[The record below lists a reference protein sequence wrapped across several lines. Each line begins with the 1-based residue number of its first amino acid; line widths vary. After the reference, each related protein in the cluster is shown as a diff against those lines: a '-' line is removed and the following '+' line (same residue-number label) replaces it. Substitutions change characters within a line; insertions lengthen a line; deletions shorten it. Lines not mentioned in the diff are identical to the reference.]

1 MLLAS
6 TAHAQQTPV
15 SVNTL
20 SSAGSTQARIT
31 RATLLS
37 DGRVELLTDNA
48 SSASVTG
55 RLGYFSTGAPSP
67 AAATAHVSSSRAIG
81 AGSAAAS
88 ATADAPLTATI
99 TSSTAPNGSYTTTT
113 PLNFV
118 ATFPRAVNGLGRLS
132 FDNITN
138 SGGGSYIMWAS
149 AAPNIITFTIVPA
162 RAGAVTVTIPA
173 NTVTDAGG
181 NGNVAATPY
190 TIYYGVPTAAP
201 VLTAPA
207 SSSFTNGTPTYAGT
221 APAGS
226 TVTVYATNTSTQVT
240 TPVGTTTAV
249 NGTFSLV
256 SPTALASGSY
266 TAYATAQASGA
277 LALVSANSTSTSFT
291 VDATPPTVTFTSTP
305 PSISNSNIVG
315 FVFTSSDGT
324 GSGVATFQISRD
336 GGSYESIGL
345 GVGNVGYSAGDGPHT
360 FQIRAV
366 DKVGNVGLPATYT
379 FTVDTQKPTVTSLTS
394 PAGLSTSTAP
404 IPFVITFSE
413 PVTGLAASGIQVQNG
428 TISSGPTGSG
438 SGPYTFSVTP
448 TGNGQV
454 SVRLAANAAQ
464 DAASNGN
471 AASNSLSV
479 VYTAPVASGLRVQYQ
494 TGDLGQPTDGQV
506 RPFLQL
512 VNSGT
517 TAVPYASLTVRYWLT
532 VENFLGQLSTPIDYA
547 KLGTSFVSARYVM
560 LATPRQG
567 AFGYIEYAFAAGAGE
582 LAAGTDSG
590 PIYGKAYKP
599 DYSNLD
605 ETDDWSYQSS
615 STFTENPHLTLY
627 QNGTLVSGIEPAALA
642 AQTALQVFA
651 ASRDNS
657 ASTSYLSVQLQVRN
671 TGNVPISYSDVQ
683 ARYYFTRDGAR
694 NVVAQVDYA
703 KLGTSNVSLRVVNLA
718 APVNGS
724 DAYLEVSFASA
735 LGTLYPRSSTDDILF
750 KLRKEDYSAF
760 DQSNDYSFSNS
771 SALALNNSFPAYVG
785 NQLVFGTPPSGA
797 PAIVAST
804 SQLNAMSATNSTNAL
819 AATTRGPLE
828 MRLTAS
834 PNPVTDQ
841 VRLSFALPYTQAYT
855 LAVYD
860 GQGRL
865 VQQLAS
871 GEAPAGQ
878 AQELAVPTQTYA
890 AGLYLVRLSTAT
902 DVKQFKF
909 VKH

>member
-15 SVNTL
+15 SANTL

-31 RATLLS
+31 RATLMS

-48 SSASVTG
+48 SSPSVTG
-55 RLGYFSTGAPSP
+55 RLAHFSTGAPSP
-67 AAATAHVSSSRAIG
+67 MAATATAINSMAIG

-99 TSSTAPNGSYTTTT
+99 TSSTAPNGGYTTTT

-138 SGGGSYIMWAS
+138 SGGSSYIMWAA
-149 AAPNIITFTIVPA
+149 AAPNIITFSIMPA
-162 RAGAVTVTIPA
+162 RAGAVTVTVPA
-173 NTVTDAGG
+173 NVVTDAGG

-201 VLTAPA
+201 ILTAPA
-207 SSSFTNGTPTYAGT
+207 NNSFTNGTPTYAGT

-226 TVTVYATNTSTQVT
+226 TVTVYAINTRTQVT
-240 TPVGTTTAV
+240 TTVGTTTAV

-266 TAYATAQASGA
+266 AAFATAQASGA
-277 LALVSANSTSTSFT
+277 LALVSANSTSTGFM

-305 PSISNSNIVG
+305 PSTTNRNIV
-315 FVFTSSDGT
+315 FFSFISSDGT
-324 GSGVATFQISRD
+324 GSGVANFERSRD
-336 GGSYESIGL
+336 GGPYESL
-345 GVGNVGYSAGDGPHT
+345 DPGVGSISYSVVDGPHT
-360 FQIRAV
+360 FQIRAI

-404 IPFVITFSE
+404 IPFVVTFSE

-428 TISSGPTGSG
+428 TISSGPAGSG

-454 SVRLAANAAQ
+454 SVSLAANAAQ

-471 AASNSLSV
+471 TASNSSSV

-547 KLGTSFVSARYVM
+547 KLGTSFVSARYVQ

-567 AFGYIEYAFAAGAGE
+567 AYGYIEYTFAAGAGT
-582 LAAGTDSG
+582 LDAGTDSG

-599 DYSNLD
+599 GYSDLD
-605 ETDDWSYQSS
+605 ETDDWSYQTSS
-615 STFTENPHLTLY
+615 SFTENPHLTLY
-627 QNGTLVSGIEPAALA
+627 QNGTLVSGTEPPALA
-642 AQTALQVFA
+642 TQTALQVFA

-671 TGNVPISYSDVQ
+671 TGNVPVSYSDVK
-683 ARYYFTRDGAR
+683 ARYYFTRDGAQD
-694 NVVAQVDYA
+694 VVAQVDYA

-718 APVNGS
+718 APVNGA

-735 LGTLYPRSSTDDILF
+735 LGILYPRSSTDDILF
-750 KLRKEDYSAF
+750 KLRKENYSAF
-760 DQSNDYSFSNS
+760 DQPNDYSFNNS
-771 SALALNNSFPAYVG
+771 SALALNNSFPAYLS
-785 NQLVFGTPPSGA
+785 NQLVFGTQPSGA

-804 SQLNAMSATNSTNAL
+804 SQLSAKASSTNAL
-819 AATTRGPLE
+819 AITTRGPVE

-865 VQQLAS
+865 VQQVAS

-902 DVKQFKF
+902 DVQQFKF